1 MWRTEGL
8 PLVDVK
14 TPGAADRLAADDQAP

>member
-14 TPGAADRLAADDQAP
+14 TPGAADRHTADDQVA

>member
-14 TPGAADRLAADDQAP
+14 APVAADRLAADDQVA

>member
-8 PLVDVK
+8 PVVGVK
-14 TPGAADRLAADDQAP
+14 TPGAADRLAADDQVA